1 MALSGLH
8 CAQRVL
14 AATPKAVVVLAAAL
28 LVAGDAQ
35 GAEPS
40 TEATSSRA
48 AKEQA
53 LREIPWAKLSRQ
65 DQRMTQ
71 YVVRKASLYRRS
83 PTHAFDC
90 DPQVFNFL
98 AQHPEVVVNVWNL
111 MGVSNLSLTRRSDDV
126 FQAADHAG
134 AEGALRVMHADYR
147 PDCRNTVVVFADGRY
162 QAGPMPDGIDAHCVL
177 LLRSASRRETNGR
190 TYVTARLD
198 SFVRFE
204 NVGADLLA
212 KTLKP
217 LLVKSADHN
226 FTETMKFVST
236 FSRTAE
242 QRPEGLV
249 NLTAKL
255 DKVDDRT
262 RQELAVLCRQ
272 TAARQASVAG
282 PDRAV
287 QLARLQQPEA
297 EASR

>member
-1 MALSGLH
+1 MLL
-8 CAQRVL
+8 V
-14 AATPKAVVVLAAAL
+14 AAAL
-28 LVAGDAQ
+28 CAAAGSAH
-35 GAEPS
+35 AEEYS
-40 TEATSSRA
+40 AEATSSRSA
-48 AKEQA
+48 REQA
-53 LREIPWAKLSRQ
+53 LKEIPWAKLSRQ

-71 YVVRKASLYRRS
+71 YVVRKASLFRRS

-90 DPQVFNFL
+90 DPEVFNFL
-98 AQHPEVVVNVWNL
+98 SQHPEVVVNVWNL
-111 MGVSNLSLTRRSDDV
+111 MGVSNLSLVRRPDDV
-126 FQAADHAG
+126 FQAADQAG
-134 AEGALRVMHADYR
+134 AEGALRVMHADYQ

-162 QAGPMPDGIDAHCVL
+162 QAGPMPDAIDAHCVL

-242 QRPEGLV
+242 QRPDGLL
-249 NLTAKL
+249 NLTQRL
-255 DKVDDRT
+255 DKVDEKT
-262 RQELAVLCRQ
+262 RLELADLCRQ
-272 TAARQASVAG
+272 TAAKLASTLRS
-282 PDRAV
+282 DEAV
-287 QLARLQQPEA
+287 QLAKLQQPGED
-297 EASR
+297 ASR